1 MSQLTNKQRLFVECY
16 LANGLN
22 ATDAARKAGYQ
33 AKDDNAFAVIGYEN
47 LRKLKI
53 RELIETRLDEAVLS
67 ANEVLYR
74 LSLQAR
80 GSMQMFVS
88 EDLDGSIRLD
98 LPKAYTNGKFYLV
111 KKFKETTTRRIG
123 SDEAELIDRKVEIE
137 LYDAHAAL
145 VDLGKY
151 RSLFTEKVEH
161 SGEVGMYPVSLSEWK
176 KQRSERA
183 KLAQETWTQFE
194 DEKDA

>member
-1 MSQLTNKQRLFVECY
+1 MKLTDKQQMFVEHY

-22 ATDAARKAGYQ
+22 ATEAAKKAGYQ
-33 AKDDNAFAVIGYEN
+33 AKDDSVFAVIGSEN
-47 LRKLKI
+47 LRKPKI
-53 RELIETRLDEAVLS
+53 SELIEARLKETILS
-67 ANEVLYR
+67 TNEVLHR

-80 GSMQMFVS
+80 GSMALFLS

-98 LPKAYTNGKFYLV
+98 LPKAHEKGVLHLL

-123 SDEAELIDRKVEIE
+123 PDEAELIDRKVEIE

-151 RSLFTEKVEH
+151 HKLFTEKHEH
-161 SGEVGMYPVSLSEWK
+161 SGEVKQVGMTLAEWK
-176 KQRSERA
+176 EEQNARQTKVAET
-183 KLAQETWTQFE
+183 LAAFD
-194 DEKDA
+194 DE